1 MPDININSPYTIM
14 EQLRLKYKQRR
25 LSLEFIQEGLS
36 KPSAAF
42 LVYLKRLEAG
52 GHISLESLLKLSAI
66 LDCLDDFRYIVNP
79 MEKINSIKVF
89 LNLYSKEFLVGVL
102 HTKAKKSIFN
112 MMKSVGK

>member
-1 MPDININSPYTIM
+1 MLDININSPYTIM

-25 LSLEFIQEGLS
+25 LSLDLTHERLF
-36 KPSAAF
+36 KRSA
-42 LVYLKRLEAG
+42 VSIGSLKRFEAC